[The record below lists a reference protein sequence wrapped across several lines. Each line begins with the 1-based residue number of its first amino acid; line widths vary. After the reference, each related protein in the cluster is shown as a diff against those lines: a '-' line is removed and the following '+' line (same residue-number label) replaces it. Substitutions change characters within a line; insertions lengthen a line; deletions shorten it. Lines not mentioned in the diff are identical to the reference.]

1 MNRLF
6 VVNKPIFISS
16 NNYMYRIKR
25 KYNTKKVGF
34 SGTLD
39 PFATGCLIVATGVYT
54 KLFQFLDKTPK
65 SYRAT
70 MWIGAKS
77 DSLDIENVTSITEYP
92 TLNLDDIQKTLNS
105 LIGSLTYLPPKYS
118 AKKIA
123 GKKAYDLAREGKDV
137 KLKEITSQIYSIK
150 LINYNH
156 PFITFEIEV
165 SEGSY
170 IRSIAQEVANR
181 LNVTA
186 TLSALHRINE
196 GKFRYENEKALNP
209 FKYLKIPTNR
219 FLADEEVLEL
229 GKKIDASYFEKQD
242 SGTYLIETKNFY
254 SIIDINNQEV
264 KYRLN
269 RIPKPNLED

>member
-1 MNRLF
+1 LNRLF
-6 VVNKPIFISS
+6 VVNKPIFVSS
-16 NNYMYRIKR
+16 NNYMYHIKR
-25 KYNTKKVGF
+25 KYGTKKVGF

-70 MWIGAKS
+70 MWLGACS
-77 DSLDIENVTSITEYP
+77 DSLDIENITSISDTP
-92 TLNLDDIQKTLNS
+92 TLNIETIKKTLHS
-105 LIGSLTYLPPKYS
+105 LIGSLTYLPPKFS

-123 GKKAYDLAREGKDV
+123 GKKAYDLAREGKTV
-137 KLKEITSQIYSIK
+137 KLKKITSQIYNIK

-165 SEGSY
+165 SEGAY
-170 IRSIAQEVANR
+170 IRSIAQEIATR
-181 LNVTA
+181 LGVRA

-196 GKFRYENEKALNP
+196 GKFRYENEKPLNP
-209 FKYLKIPTNR
+209 FAYLKIPKNS
-219 FLADEEVLEL
+219 FLADESILEL
-229 GKKIDASYFEKQD
+229 GKKVDASYFATQAD
-242 SGTYLIETKNFY
+242 GTYLIETKNFY
-254 SIIDINNQEV
+254 SIIDIEKKQV

-269 RIPKPNLED
+269 RLPKEYKQC